1 MINNKNLVY
10 LMESIMR
17 IVVVGAGCIGTIIA
31 SRLVKAGHEVT
42 VIARGER
49 LANIQAHGL
58 RMQTHGKSRIEYQD
72 VTAYPRLTPDMTAD
86 FVIVT
91 VQRHQIDA
99 LMPDLIAHPS
109 HNIVFMFNCVTNDE
123 QWRHPLKGRL
133 LWAFPAA
140 LGELKNG
147 IVHYSVLPR
156 SLSLLQITTI
166 GGHAKRHASAIKL
179 MKIFNKAKI
188 PSTFHDDMPAWLKT
202 HAALMLPVMAIGS
215 QKLHTQQTLTLSWL
229 EANTVAQAMQECFD
243 LVNAAG
249 SITPLNMKLVSL
261 MPSAIIAFSLMTAF
275 QMHSMQRILA
285 RHAGHASDEIQE
297 LYLEMKHLAKKQQVE
312 IPSLDTLC
320 ADLLLR

>member
-1 MINNKNLVY
+1 M
-10 LMESIMR
+10 
-17 IVVVGAGCIGTIIA
+17 
-31 SRLVKAGHEVT
+31 T

-147 IVHYSVLPR
+147 VSITVFCLAACRYCRLPR
-156 SLSLLQITTI
+156 LAVML
-166 GGHAKRHASAIKL
+166 
-179 MKIFNKAKI
+179 NV
-188 PSTFHDDMPAWLKT
+188 MP
-202 HAALMLPVMAIGS
+202 P
-215 QKLHTQQTLTLSWL
+215 
-229 EANTVAQAMQECFD
+229 
-243 LVNAAG
+243 
-249 SITPLNMKLVSL
+249 PLN
-261 MPSAIIAFSLMTAF
+261 
-275 QMHSMQRILA
+275 
-285 RHAGHASDEIQE
+285 
-297 LYLEMKHLAKKQQVE
+297 
-312 IPSLDTLC
+312 
-320 ADLLLR
+320 